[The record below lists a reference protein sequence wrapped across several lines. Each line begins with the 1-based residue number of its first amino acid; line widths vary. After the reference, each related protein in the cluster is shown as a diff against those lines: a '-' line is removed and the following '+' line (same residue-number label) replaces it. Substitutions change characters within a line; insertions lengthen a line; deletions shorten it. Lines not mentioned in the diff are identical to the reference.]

1 MKTTSIISVLFA
13 AATLLGCSEFHLSD
27 NPNALR
33 VRTSNMANDT
43 FKVIAFD
50 NAGTKVSGKIEIYN
64 EYSRKVMER
73 NLKEGYSR
81 FNYPMSTSFVHVKVI
96 SDDGREGES
105 KVWRTQTLSA
115 RN

>member
-1 MKTTSIISVLFA
+1 MKTTLIISVLFTTA
-13 AATLLGCSEFHLSD
+13 ALLGCSEFHLSD

-43 FKVIAFD
+43 FKVIASD
-50 NAGTKVSGKIEIYN
+50 NSGAKVSGKIEIYN
-64 EYSRKVMER
+64 EYNSKVLEK
-73 NLKEGYSR
+73 NLKEGFSR
-81 FNYPMSTSFVHVKVI
+81 FDYPMSTSFVNVKVI

-115 RN
+115 RQ